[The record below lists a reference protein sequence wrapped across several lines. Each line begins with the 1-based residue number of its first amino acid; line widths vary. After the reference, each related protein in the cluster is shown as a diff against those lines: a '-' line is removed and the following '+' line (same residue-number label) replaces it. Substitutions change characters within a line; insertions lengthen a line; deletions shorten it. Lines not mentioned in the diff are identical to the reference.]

1 MNIQVIEYQLRTQQQ
16 IVLFDQ
22 SVQQRIVQ
30 ITRSVNSIGLDQQ
43 VYKIQLD
50 NPSVSTSH
58 CVFQLDTDRDVLIIT
73 DKSKNGTIIFQSDTE
88 FTLNKQTFE
97 VENFSNTP
105 AKLMIRTGQTSYVIN
120 IWKSLDETQSFLE
133 ADFDEMGALEQLM
146 QQLQNDTVSLTAKAN
161 SECEAL
167 NNESRIQVQKIE
179 LTDPDDS
186 HLFSKPK
193 SASSSFAK
201 RQTRT
206 AQMLTENDP
215 EISVITDPAQFIIN
229 YQEDADATPNIS
241 DLNTIIPVSQTKK
254 NYDFQKQIQP
264 FKLEHAAVWIEG
276 ISFEQVTKL
285 KSLKT
290 KIQEDFDPCN
300 VQFFF
305 TTKFSKSTRLLM
317 SMISGIPVLDA
328 ISIDK
333 YEPGYQNVAFLLN
346 PSIYDITDQLKD
358 KVLLGLIKDNYKV
371 YKLHYVSCYIQHYRL
386 LISAKQLIVGQF
398 SAKRDV
404 VDQETLAELL
414 HTCYFLAQ
422 FGPKIVLLLPKYLD
436 YLFSVQV
443 IEARQFKTLV
453 RPVVGKTCS
462 QRLQHHQKQTGGEFL
477 MVTQQEVSFDFDARK
492 IQVVQ
497 FEVFVRAALVGIGKV
512 LD

>member
-1 MNIQVIEYQLRTQQQ
+1 
-16 IVLFDQ
+16 
-22 SVQQRIVQ
+22 
-30 ITRSVNSIGLDQQ
+30 
-43 VYKIQLD
+43 
-50 NPSVSTSH
+50 
-58 CVFQLDTDRDVLIIT
+58 
-73 DKSKNGTIIFQSDTE
+73 
-88 FTLNKQTFE
+88 
-97 VENFSNTP
+97 
-105 AKLMIRTGQTSYVIN
+105 
-120 IWKSLDETQSFLE
+120 
-133 ADFDEMGALEQLM
+133 MGALEQLM

-215 EISVITDPAQFIIN
+215 EISVVTDPAQFIIN

-305 TTKFSKSTRLLM
+305 QLK
-317 SMISGIPVLDA
+317 D
-328 ISIDK
+328 
-333 YEPGYQNVAFLLN
+333 
-346 PSIYDITDQLKD
+346 DQLKD

-462 QRLQHHQKQTGGEFL
+462 QRLQHHQKQAGGEFL